1 MNKENAYYFIVN
13 PAADTGRLEKK
24 WPEVL
29 EYIQENFDIEIG
41 WGFTEGVLMGHKLF
55 LKAVEDG
62 YTNIISVGGDGM
74 ANEILN
80 IIMENDLSDKV
91 TLGILP
97 MGTSNEIHLSYN
109 MPFDYKEALKILLGG
124 KVMRVPVGKITGDF
138 ETGTH
143 YILNHTDAG
152 LSSLT
157 AISANNGVTWIKGEI
172 KYYIYAL
179 KNIIKFKENKGVIKL
194 DGKVVLNDDGETFD
208 SFSVVV
214 ISMGELLGG
223 FKLLPDNNMQK
234 EGFAVVVAGYRS
246 RFGLLRLLLQAD
258 SGKHIGKPNVV
269 YARAK
274 KIEIEFKNSWPWEGE
289 GEIYAENSKSLT
301 IEFIDDAINMIVPV
315 GFEIFN
321 DQIS

>member
-1 MNKENAYYFIVN
+1 MTKENAYFFICN
-13 PAADTGRLEKK
+13 PVADTGRLKKK
-24 WPEVL
+24 WPKVL
-29 EYIQENFDIEIG
+29 EYIQENFDIEMD
-41 WGFTEGVLMGHKLF
+41 WGYTEGVLMGHKLM

-62 YTNIISVGGDGM
+62 YTKFISVGGDGM

-80 IIMENDLSDKV
+80 IIMDNDLSDKV

-124 KVMRVPVGKITGDF
+124 KIMRAPVGKITGDF

-143 YILNHTDAG
+143 YVLNHTDAG

-157 AISANNGVTWIKGEI
+157 AISAINGVTWIKGEI

-179 KNIIKFKENKGVIKL
+179 KNIIKFKENKGVVKL
-194 DGKVVLNDDGETFD
+194 DGEVVLNDLGETFD

-234 EGFAVVVAGYRS
+234 EGFAVVVAGYRN

-258 SGKHIGKPNVV
+258 SGKHIGKNNVV
-269 YARAK
+269 YKRAK
-274 KIEIEFKNSWPWEGE
+274 KIEIECEEPWPWEGE

-301 IEFIDDAINMIVPV
+301 VEFVDDAINMIVPKD
-315 GFEIFN
+315 FEIYSN
-321 DQIS
+321 